1 MHTRRTTRRALALA
15 LLLAL
20 GALAMSACGGGKGQE
35 EVKVRPLPQYEH
47 DLRPGEYHSV
57 KFEPSLSFRVGKGWS
72 NAEEQLADYS
82 NWGRERSGGYASRT
96 SRRSMNPAR
105 RTR

>member
-35 EVKVRPLPQYEH
+35 EVKVRPLPLYEH

-72 NAEEQLADYS
+72 NDEEQLLTTRTGA
-82 NWGRERSGGYASRT
+82 GREAVGTLHEHRGGL
-96 SRRSMNPAR
+96 
-105 RTR
+105 